1 MEEMRQ
7 VVSKAKKVQ
16 NMRKPQSAMWR
27 KAMWSS
33 YRYQGGKEMHA
44 LSWYS
49 NMNELYF
56 KWFLLWRQWEVT
68 LTQKFEKKK
77 EKKKKKKKS
86 GRVRRPCSYHC
97 YLIITTIT
105 FILAVN

>member
-16 NMRKPQSAMWR
+16 NMHKPQSAMWR

-77 EKKKKKKKS
+77 EKKKKK
-86 GRVRRPCSYHC
+86 RR
-97 YLIITTIT
+97 
-105 FILAVN
+105 AVE